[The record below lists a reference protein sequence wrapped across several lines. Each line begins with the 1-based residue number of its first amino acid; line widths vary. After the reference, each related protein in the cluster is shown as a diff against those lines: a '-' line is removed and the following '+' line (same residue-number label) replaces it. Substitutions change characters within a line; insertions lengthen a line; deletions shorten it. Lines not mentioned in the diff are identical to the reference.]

1 MMRFLERPSYVFS
14 VGDTSVGNGHKCKTK
29 KNLSTKAANGQGVS
43 LEAERRRARAFLERL
58 LLERRSCGFQQV
70 RLQLG
75 MGFFRRHTS
84 SFIRQPQFSV

>member
-1 MMRFLERPSYVFS
+1 MARFLERPSYVFS

-58 LLERRSCGFQQV
+58 LLERRSCGFPA
-70 RLQLG
+70 G
-75 MGFFRRHTS
+75 ETS
-84 SFIRQPQFSV
+84 VGHGVF